1 MNPSD
6 LETAVSRG
14 HAFLLRTQHGEGWWA
29 DFWLSPGKSDGWVTA
44 YAGGVVAAAGDAGS
58 RSAACAAWQ
67 WLARRPSPGWGY
79 NGLTPDDADSTAWAI
94 RLAEVVGAGHTER
107 VARARALLATH
118 VHPDGGVSTYGD
130 DGAIRS
136 FIGAPA
142 GLRFDGWCRPQ
153 PCVTAAAAAGGL
165 GDGAALRYLRAAQK
179 DDGHWLS
186 YWWCE
191 DEYATAMAA
200 TALGRH
206 GRDRDDNL
214 RVAQAAAWAAGRLG
228 SNGYAV
234 SSVCPTGSPFATA
247 LALRTLGHGGKGGD
261 NAARARRAVDWL
273 FEQQRPD
280 GSWVSSAGLRVP
292 YPGDTAPERHVG
304 WKLGGTIEGAISLDQ
319 ERIFT
324 TATVVETL
332 RTLLERPQPPLPAA
346 AWDGPAW
353 DRLPPDP
360 FDTSPGAAGHPGG
373 FA

>member
-107 VARARALLATH
+107 MARARALLATH

-165 GDGAALRYLRAAQK
+165 GDGAVLRYLRAVQK

-261 NAARARRAVDWL
+261 NAARCGGRSIGYSSSNGPTVPGSPRRACG
-273 FEQQRPD
+273 FHTPATPPPSATSA
-280 GSWVSSAGLRVP
+280 GSSAGQSR
-292 YPGDTAPERHVG
+292 AP
-304 WKLGGTIEGAISLDQ
+304 S
-319 ERIFT
+319 
-324 TATVVETL
+324 
-332 RTLLERPQPPLPAA
+332 
-346 AWDGPAW
+346 AWTRSASS
-353 DRLPPDP
+353 RLPPLSKP
-360 FDTSPGAAGHPGG
+360 SARC
-373 FA
+373 